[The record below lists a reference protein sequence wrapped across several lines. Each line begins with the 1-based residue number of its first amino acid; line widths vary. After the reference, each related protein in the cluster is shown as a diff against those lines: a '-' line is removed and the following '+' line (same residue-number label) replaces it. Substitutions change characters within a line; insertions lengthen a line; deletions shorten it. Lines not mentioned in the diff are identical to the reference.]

1 MQRDTYHYFGFVTF
15 LHRQIQYVKETWKT
29 GVKFKK
35 NYHEKSMFLQRK
47 THKTREPEIPLNLA
61 FH

>member
-29 GVKFKK
+29 GVKLKK
-35 NYHEKSMFLQRK
+35 NYHEKSIFLQRK
-47 THKTREPEIPLNLA
+47 TH
-61 FH
+61 